1 MHNLYAR
8 FVKILEICKKI
19 GKDLVNEDGN
29 IPRRGVVPK
38 FSNLE
43 VLSLSMTS
51 ESLGIDSEA
60 YLFSILKGYKEEF
73 PNLISRR
80 QYNDRRKFA
89 RNLCETIRKRMADSI
104 DGGEDYFCIDSK
116 PIEVCRVARGK
127 RCTMGKPTIAKLPVL
142 DIAHRKRLIITG
154 ICFMSFAA

>member
-1 MHNLYAR
+1 MTKPLISNHLMHNLYAR

-19 GKDLVNEDGN
+19 GKDLVTKDGN

-38 FSNLE
+38 FSDLE

-60 YLFSILKGYKEEF
+60 YLFSILKDYKEDF

-80 QYNDRRKFA
+80 QYNDRRKFT
-89 RNLCETIRKRMADSI
+89 RNLCETIREAYWNEPDRH
-104 DGGEDYFCIDSK
+104 Y
-116 PIEVCRVARGK
+116 
-127 RCTMGKPTIAKLPVL
+127 T
-142 DIAHRKRLIITG
+142 
-154 ICFMSFAA
+154 